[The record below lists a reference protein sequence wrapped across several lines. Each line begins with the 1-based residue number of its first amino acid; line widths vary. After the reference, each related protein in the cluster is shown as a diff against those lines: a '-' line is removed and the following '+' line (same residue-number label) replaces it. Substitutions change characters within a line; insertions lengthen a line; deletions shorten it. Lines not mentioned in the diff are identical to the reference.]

1 MAQQADVLKLAADN
15 ALQLARDVGKKTST
29 DLFNK
34 IDDSIE
40 KAKEHDDHVWH
51 NPINKSNFNAAR
63 QIKQMWERTERFV
76 EAMQVVPDHTELK
89 DGAMKFIKEGKRLT
103 HDRLKVLRY
112 ADREGWSAAL
122 YFVSDDIADDE
133 KEEKRM
139 KRGKKEADKQKL
151 SKAAKKPRLYTD
163 RGSAEGRSSYSTY
176 AGASSASS
184 GYQSGRRTKDNY
196 SANARACFIC
206 DKLGHIAKYCPRR
219 FANQQRSER
228 F

>member
-1 MAQQADVLKLAADN
+1 
-15 ALQLARDVGKKTST
+15 
-29 DLFNK
+29 
-34 IDDSIE
+34 
-40 KAKEHDDHVWH
+40 
-51 NPINKSNFNAAR
+51 
-63 QIKQMWERTERFV
+63 
-76 EAMQVVPDHTELK
+76 
-89 DGAMKFIKEGKRLT
+89 
-103 HDRLKVLRY
+103 
-112 ADREGWSAAL
+112 
-122 YFVSDDIADDE
+122 
-133 KEEKRM
+133 M